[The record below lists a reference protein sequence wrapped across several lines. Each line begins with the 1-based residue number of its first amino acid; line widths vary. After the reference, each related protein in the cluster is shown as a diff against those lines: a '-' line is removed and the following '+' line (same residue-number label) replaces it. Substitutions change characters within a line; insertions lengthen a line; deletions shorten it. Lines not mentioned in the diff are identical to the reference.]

1 MESNL
6 TENKI
11 DNFECN
17 KLCPLCNK
25 VRKFKVIIHKTKGKC
40 LSGKKCLACV
50 SAKNNERLKS
60 KNYYKTY
67 YQAHAEELKQKDKIR
82 YQKRKE
88 EANLVKFNFDN
99 GNILVRSVVE

>member
-50 SAKNNERLKS
+50 SAKNNERLKIRIIIKHTTKHTPKNS
-60 KNYYKTY
+60 K
-67 YQAHAEELKQKDKIR
+67 LKI
-82 YQKRKE
+82 
-88 EANLVKFNFDN
+88 N
-99 GNILVRSVVE
+99 